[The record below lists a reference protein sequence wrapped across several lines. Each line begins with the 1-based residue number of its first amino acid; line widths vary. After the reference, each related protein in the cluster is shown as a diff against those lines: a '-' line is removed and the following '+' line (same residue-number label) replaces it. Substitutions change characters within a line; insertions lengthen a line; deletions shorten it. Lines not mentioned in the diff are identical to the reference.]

1 MPTELSINFRSLQ
14 DIIVAEDA
22 ATPNVIRTV
31 TPAVQRGQ
39 WSTEGPLNNPAKMNV
54 YVRLEALP
62 KELQDRVKTAL
73 EALSWG

>member
-1 MPTELSINFRSLQ
+1 MPTELTINFKSLNEV
-14 DIIVAEDA
+14 IVAEDA
-22 ATPNVIRTV
+22 ATPTVIRTV

-39 WSTEGPLNNPAKMNV
+39 WSTQGPMNNPAKMNV

-62 KELQDRVKTAL
+62 KELQERVKTAI